1 MVGELC
7 FILDIFIIITVHFIF
22 QDVHLTL
29 SKEWAIKGKI
39 SHLSYGLVQET
50 SILITKT
57 DKLTWSSLMFTSSE
71 SSGESQVQTCISL
84 YCLLM

>member
-1 MVGELC
+1 MGELC
-7 FILDIFIIITVHFIF
+7 FILDIFKIITVHFIF

-50 SILITKT
+50 FVLITKT
-57 DKLTWSSLMFTSSE
+57 DKLTCPASCMQAVKALASLKHR
-71 SSGESQVQTCISL
+71 L
-84 YCLLM
+84 A